1 MAANKPKVKIR
12 LRKGS
17 ILVKIALVA
26 VLVISIVALLVLRSA
41 LQTTQ
46 AETEQLR
53 DEANV
58 LEQQL
63 DKLRQDIQD
72 LGTVEGILRLARE
85 KLGLVDPGTVVVSP
99 EN

>member
-1 MAANKPKVKIR
+1 MASNKPKVKIR
-12 LRKGS
+12 LRKSGV
-17 ILVKIALVA
+17 LVKIALVA

-53 DEANV
+53 DEANA

-72 LGTVEGILRLARE
+72 LGTVEGIMRLARE